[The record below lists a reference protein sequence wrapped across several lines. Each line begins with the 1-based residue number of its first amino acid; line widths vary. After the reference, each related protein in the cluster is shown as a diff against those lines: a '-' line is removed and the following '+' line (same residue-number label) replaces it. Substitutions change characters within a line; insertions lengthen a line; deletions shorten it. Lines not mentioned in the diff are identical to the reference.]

1 MKEIKRVNI
10 GGVRRAWSPPQ
21 QATQQSASR
30 NRYYDLK
37 PWKQCRLDL
46 KFSELTRMPVYGKG
60 MKRIGKVTD
69 IEFGL
74 KDRLITE
81 LVVKVDGEDAKKAW
95 KGRLH
100 LRSPKISIPAEL
112 VSGVKDAILL
122 QCTLEEMKSSVKK
135 V

>member
-1 MKEIKRVNI
+1 M
-10 GGVRRAWSPPQ
+10 
-21 QATQQSASR
+21 
-30 NRYYDLK
+30 
-37 PWKQCRLDL
+37 DL

-69 IEFGL
+69 IEFDL

-122 QCTLEEMKSSVKK
+122 QRTLEEMKSSVKK